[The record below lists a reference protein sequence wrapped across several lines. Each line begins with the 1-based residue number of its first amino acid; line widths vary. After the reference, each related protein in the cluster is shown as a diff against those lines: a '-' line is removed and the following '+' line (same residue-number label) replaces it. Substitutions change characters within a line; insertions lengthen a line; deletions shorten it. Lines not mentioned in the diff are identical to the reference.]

1 MRCAALPREGL
12 AEEFPRDG
20 TLLFFSFDGQADD
33 EVFVS
38 LDDPAT
44 RVGARVLYIP
54 ENTPVLPAEPPPVL
68 EACPL
73 VELGADPGQSAPDLW
88 LPQTRRALLGDRRQ
102 WPHPRDTAAELKPF
116 IRAFRRLRTLVGH
129 QIGGQA
135 VPVQGPVEY
144 EIANATH
151 GGAHAWGDEP
161 LDREAER
168 WVLLAQFAGD
178 ADAKAT
184 WGDEVVLYWLI
195 RPEDLAA
202 HRFDQ
207 ARLIVQG

>member
-1 MRCAALPREGL
+1 MAAPRPGE
-12 AEEFPRDG
+12 PC
-20 TLLFFSFDGQADD
+20 S
-33 EVFVS
+33 
-38 LDDPAT
+38 AT
-44 RVGARVLYIP
+44 IASGR
-54 ENTPVLPAEPPPVL
+54 TPVTPRPNSSRS
-68 EACPL
+68 
-73 VELGADPGQSAPDLW
+73 SARSGGCALW
-88 LPQTRRALLGDRRQ
+88 S
-102 WPHPRDTAAELKPF
+102 
-116 IRAFRRLRTLVGH
+116 GH
-129 QIGGQA
+129 QIGGHA
-135 VPVQGPVEY
+135 VPVPGPVEY

>member
-54 ENTPVLPAEPPPVL
+54 EHTPVLPAEPPPVL

-73 VELGADPGQSAPDLW
+73 VEP
-88 LPQTRRALLGDRRQ
+88 
-102 WPHPRDTAAELKPF
+102 
-116 IRAFRRLRTLVGH
+116 LVGH
-129 QIGGQA
+129 QIGGHA